1 MIMPVKQLR
10 FAKSRLRGAA
20 DGGRGEAAAHT
31 ALVVAMLADT
41 LAAVAAT
48 RSVRRTL
55 VITADETVAHELS
68 HTGAELL
75 GDPTHSLNEALELGA
90 ARVREADPECVIAA
104 IGADLPALRPAE
116 LATALQGAGT
126 ERSFCPDRHG
136 VGTTLL
142 LSGAGRELAPRFE
155 GASAAAHAATG
166 ARALT
171 CSAPSLAC
179 DVDTPWD
186 LALAARLGLGEQT
199 RKLVPDAEPLPSR

>member
-20 DGGRGEAAAHT
+20 DGGRGEATAHA
-31 ALVVAMLADT
+31 ALVLAMLADT

-55 VITADETVAHELS
+55 VITADETVAHGLS
-68 HTGAELL
+68 DTGADLL
-75 GDPTHSLNEALELGA
+75 ADPTHSLNEALELGA
-90 ARVREADPECVIAA
+90 ARLRETDPECVIGA

-116 LATALQGAGT
+116 LEAVLRSAGA
-126 ERSFCPDRHG
+126 ERWFCPDRHG

-142 LSGAGRELAPRFE
+142 LSGAGNALVPRFE

-166 ARALT
+166 ARRLAWPT
-171 CSAPSLAC
+171 PSLAC
-179 DVDTPWD
+179 DVDTPAD
-186 LALAARLGLGEQT
+186 LAVAGRLGLGSRT
-199 RKLVPDAEPLPSR
+199 RALVPDVEPLSIH